1 MFCSDRVGLF
11 GQWGLVEQFK
21 EVGVVNGTFGDFPL
35 AFRIILMLM
44 CFWWTAA
51 VTARNGDIGRETL
64 YAVYGFSVLM
74 TFMNIYI
81 VNPFSTLN
89 GSADFSMALF
99 DDTSVTETIYN
110 VLDGVP
116 FTYTTSGLYGHY
128 ALFLWIPL
136 KILGSGNIHYKII
149 GLLAVCGCLAQIAV
163 IYAIHVFGGK
173 RWIRAVLAL
182 AAVVRTTYTYPAVSP
197 IRTLFPLLLCW
208 YMAYLYRHKKK
219 AWGGVKNRWFWIGF
233 ALCSAAVLWNTET
246 GLGCLIGYAAYIFV
260 EQWQNHAWLE
270 RKMIYVYAS
279 VAGALLGS
287 VLLAVVIL
295 NLYNF
300 SCGFT
305 HPAFRA
311 FFYPYV
317 NSAFA
322 TEGIRCNLPLGN
334 HAWQYLMA
342 LLLGSLC
349 WALGHTRLCG
359 RKTAYMNEAS
369 VIAGM
374 AAAGL
379 IVFAYYVN
387 VAHWGC
393 MKIVHQIA
401 VILSAVIITKLWPVL
416 VKWKEHRRME
426 HQISKSIVILALA
439 VYSVLALQTLNDPV
453 RLAAKNRAGAYSLNA
468 AAADAEALS
477 MEIPE
482 NTYGVGQ
489 GIHII
494 YHMLGWDNHA
504 KYRDTTSINL
514 NASGKEDA
522 FDDLKA
528 EILRHDSF
536 LIGDAYECDKNLA
549 AAVLAEDDRYVL
561 DNQVSVCNMNY
572 SYYVRKKRDRR

>member
-219 AWGGVKNRWFWIGF
+219 AWGG
-233 ALCSAAVLWNTET
+233 
-246 GLGCLIGYAAYIFV
+246 
-260 EQWQNHAWLE
+260 
-270 RKMIYVYAS
+270 
-279 VAGALLGS
+279 
-287 VLLAVVIL
+287 
-295 NLYNF
+295 
-300 SCGFT
+300 
-305 HPAFRA
+305 
-311 FFYPYV
+311 
-317 NSAFA
+317 
-322 TEGIRCNLPLGN
+322 
-334 HAWQYLMA
+334 
-342 LLLGSLC
+342 
-349 WALGHTRLCG
+349 
-359 RKTAYMNEAS
+359 
-369 VIAGM
+369 
-374 AAAGL
+374 
-379 IVFAYYVN
+379 
-387 VAHWGC
+387 
-393 MKIVHQIA
+393 
-401 VILSAVIITKLWPVL
+401 
-416 VKWKEHRRME
+416 
-426 HQISKSIVILALA
+426 
-439 VYSVLALQTLNDPV
+439 
-453 RLAAKNRAGAYSLNA
+453 
-468 AAADAEALS
+468 
-477 MEIPE
+477 
-482 NTYGVGQ
+482 
-489 GIHII
+489 
-494 YHMLGWDNHA
+494 
-504 KYRDTTSINL
+504 
-514 NASGKEDA
+514 
-522 FDDLKA
+522 
-528 EILRHDSF
+528 
-536 LIGDAYECDKNLA
+536 
-549 AAVLAEDDRYVL
+549 
-561 DNQVSVCNMNY
+561 
-572 SYYVRKKRDRR
+572 